1 VHRLWVLVTDCGD
14 AAVTLPLALLVLV
27 FLLAARER
35 LFALYWLLM
44 VAGCGAAIGVLK
56 LIFGACGGRLESL
69 GVISP
74 SGHTAMSTAIYG
86 SLALLVAASLSAR
99 WRPLVL
105 AAATLLIAAIAI
117 SRVVLRF
124 HDLPE
129 VALGLVVGIG
139 AVAVFYAAMR
149 RAAVPVLPVV
159 WLMLGGFAVVA
170 VMHGTRLNIEPGM
183 RGLAGALRLS
193 LPWCR

>member
-14 AAVTLPLALLVLV
+14 AAVTLPLALLVFIFLV
-27 FLLAARER
+27 AARER

-56 LIFGACGGRLESL
+56 LIFGACGGRLE
-69 GVISP
+69 VISP

-86 SLALLVAASLSAR
+86 SLALLVAVSLPAR
-99 WRPLVL
+99 WRPLAL
-105 AAATLLIAAIAI
+105 AAVALLIAAIAI

-129 VALGLVVGIG
+129 VVLGLVVGIG
-139 AVAVFYAAMR
+139 AVAGFYVAMR
-149 RAAVPVLPVV
+149 RGAVPVLPVV
-159 WLMLGGFAVVA
+159 WLMLGGLVVVA
-170 VMHGTRLNIEPGM
+170 VMHGTRLNIEPGV

>member
-14 AAVTLPLALLVLV
+14 SAVTLPLALLVLI
-27 FLLAARER
+27 FLLTARER
-35 LFALYWLLM
+35 LLALHWLLM
-44 VAGCGAAIGVLK
+44 VAGCAAVIGVLK
-56 LIFGACGGRLESL
+56 LIFGACGGHLEAL
-69 GVISP
+69 EVISP

-129 VALGLVVGIG
+129 VALGLVVGIA
-139 AVAVFYAAMR
+139 AVAGFRALMR
-149 RAAVPVLPVV
+149 RGAAPVLPVV
-159 WLMLGGFAVVA
+159 WLMLGGLVVVA
-170 VMHGTRLNIEPGM
+170 VMHGTRLNIEPGV
-183 RGLAGALRLS
+183 RGLAGALRLT

>member
-1 VHRLWVLVTDCGD
+1 VHRLWALVTDCGD
-14 AAVTLPLALLVLV
+14 VAVTLPLALLVLV

-44 VAGCGAAIGVLK
+44 VAGCAAAIGVLK
-56 LIFGACGGRLESL
+56 LIFGACGGRLEPL
-69 GVISP
+69 EVISP

-86 SLALLVAASLSAR
+86 SLALLVAPSLPAR

-105 AAATLLIAAIAI
+105 AAAALLIAGIVI
-117 SRVVLRF
+117 SRVALRF

-139 AVAVFYAAMR
+139 AVAGFHAAMR
-149 RAAVPVLPVV
+149 RGAVPVLPVV
-159 WLMLGGFAVVA
+159 WLMLGGLAVVA
-170 VMHGTRLNIEPGM
+170 VMHGTRLNIEPGV

>member
-1 VHRLWVLVTDCGD
+1 VTDCGD

-35 LFALYWLLM
+35 LLALYWLLM
-44 VAGCGAAIGVLK
+44 VAGCAAAIGVLK
-56 LIFGACGGRLESL
+56 LIFGACGGRLETL
-69 GVISP
+69 EVISP

-86 SLALLVAASLSAR
+86 SLALLVAPSLPAR

-105 AAATLLIAAIAI
+105 AAAALLIAGIAI
-117 SRVVLRF
+117 SRVALRF

-129 VALGLVVGIG
+129 VALGLVIGIG
-139 AVAVFYAAMR
+139 AVAGFHAAMR
-149 RAAVPVLPVV
+149 RGAAPVLPVV
-159 WLMLGGFAVVA
+159 WLMLAGLAVVA
-170 VMHGTRLNIEPGM
+170 VMHGTRLNIEPGV

>member
-27 FLLAARER
+27 FLLVARER

-44 VAGCGAAIGVLK
+44 VVGCGAAIGVLK
-56 LIFGACGGRLESL
+56 LIFGACGGRLEAL
-69 GVISP
+69 EVISP

-86 SLALLVAASLSAR
+86 SLALLVAASLPAR

-105 AAATLLIAAIAI
+105 AASSLLIAGIAV
-117 SRVVLRF
+117 SRVVLRS

-139 AVAVFYAAMR
+139 AVVGFYVAIR
-149 RAAVPVLPVV
+149 RGAVPVLPVV
-159 WLMLGGFAVVA
+159 WLMLGGLAVVA
-170 VMHGTRLNIEPGM
+170 VMHGTRLNIEPGV